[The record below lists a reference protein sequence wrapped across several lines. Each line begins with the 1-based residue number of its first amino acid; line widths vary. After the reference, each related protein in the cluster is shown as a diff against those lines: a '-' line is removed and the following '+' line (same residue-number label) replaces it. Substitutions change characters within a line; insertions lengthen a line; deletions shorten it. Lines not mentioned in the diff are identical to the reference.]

1 MAFAPILWKE
11 KERASRKNIF
21 FISPHELLE
30 FILVSTKTT
39 LVPLGIN
46 TPFQIYNTKSNIIS
60 RFPREK
66 ISHFTENG

>member
-1 MAFAPILWKE
+1 MALAPILLKE

-21 FISPHELLE
+21 SFHHMNCLE
-30 FILVSTKTT
+30 FALVFTKTT

-60 RFPREK
+60 RFPRE
-66 ISHFTENG
+66 ISHFTEKG